1 MRLDWENHTSELLLT
16 VDNKLCELAAL
27 SVAIAKHAP
36 KDALI
41 LAWWD
46 TSRQINLLAERD
58 TLFTT
63 RIGEPLIVP
72 TPWRERTDAV
82 KRYENEFWGAPA
94 SEQERATFQRFADA
108 LLAPPEN
115 GAALLRELAGNREAY
130 IAIHV
135 NDLYKL
141 GLMRPKQFDITYK
154 NFPMEGNMHGLIGY
168 LKTWM
173 QSNQFDTYTLQ
184 SLSDK
189 MVRAY
194 FLHKGPNS
202 ESLIAQMLP
211 FTESQPLELQ
221 ALQLIYQQGGY
232 WVYKIPAPGDSA
244 SASSADL
251 PEGT

>member
-46 TSRQINLLAERD
+46 TSRQINLLAGRD

-82 KRYENEFWGAPA
+82 KRYEDEFWGAPA
-94 SEQERATFQRFADA
+94 GEQERATFQRFADA
-108 LLAPPEN
+108 LLAPPEK

-141 GLMRPKQFDITYK
+141 GLMRP
-154 NFPMEGNMHGLIGY
+154 
-168 LKTWM
+168 
-173 QSNQFDTYTLQ
+173 S
-184 SLSDK
+184 SLTSPTRTSPWK
-189 MVRAY
+189 ATCT
-194 FLHKGPNS
+194 
-202 ESLIAQMLP
+202 A
-211 FTESQPLELQ
+211 
-221 ALQLIYQQGGY
+221 
-232 WVYKIPAPGDSA
+232 
-244 SASSADL
+244 
-251 PEGT
+251 